1 MACINPN
8 DPAYQEIL
16 ARVGNPILAEIEFD
30 KQQQIKSG
38 VEKLFESNPELAN
51 QVYEASG
58 FINSQELENLKKEF
72 SSFSNQRDKFK
83 GDLKNTKNLVDVLGQ
98 VAADSNFYKPFAT
111 DISEQRKKDIISGK
125 ATSYIFEDNFDT
137 YRKTIKKSLEDELKS
152 EADRYNYWFDDDTNF
167 YTFDVDSGKYYK
179 YDSNETFTPLEKKYE
194 ITKKEYYNSLD
205 NYKNDLEQKNIQE
218 QEDVKENVLR
228 QPFLEGRIVRLFDNH
243 FVIVTDHTI
252 KEKGDSFI
260 NEIEFIYYDEF
271 DYDRLKKLE
280 KQEVTPKQKEQA
292 IQQYSQYLNSIFP
305 DSKVK
310 DIVYHGAMENL
321 LPQDGKFKGYVTYF
335 TDTKRYA
342 ETFGFPINRKVVSAV
357 IDIKSPYNAPSEL
370 ADVPEEVHLT
380 DQYTNPRIIKANAEE
395 FDSVIGIDAGQEEGR
410 TIAVFEPE
418 QIHILGTQKDINDF
432 KDFLND
438 EQPLYQLSDSKT
450 ISSQASPKTIAIVKD
465 FLTRIGV
472 DFGSV
477 KEIVVNGQKI
487 DANGVA
493 RITQALVQ
501 VLEGKEA
508 TALPEE
514 AMHFAVEIIQQTNP
528 KLFNQLLK
536 EINSYSVYNE
546 VLAEYSKNKYY
557 QTKDGKPDILKLKKE
572 AIGKVLAETIIKQ
585 SEGFT
590 ERPELLTKVQTWWQ
604 KILDIISNLFAKSG
618 FDRFAMDILSGKEI
632 GTVNDLVKTKSEE
645 IYLQQDPQQK
655 VIDDLK
661 STSAKIEKRDEVYY
675 IDDKKINRRVTELV
689 DDWYRRRYGD
699 NSLLKSEYQTAVD
712 DLKAE
717 KGTAGHNDFE
727 HAAKLYLNEDG
738 SLKTKDEMDAAEIAD
753 VYQSLINP
761 SDQSMY
767 ELLRTNMRQR
777 LESFPSGTKFL
788 LEQKI
793 YDPNRNIAGAVD
805 FLAIT
810 PEGKVSIL
818 DWKFM
823 NLNTDLYTD
832 VPWYKVLAWQIQMNQ
847 YKLIL
852 QNAYGVKSQ
861 DFEQT
866 RMIPIQ
872 AIYSEQNSKTGELP
886 RLLSIKIGD
895 VNVKNITDG
904 FLLPVALKDEK
915 TGKRKIDEL
924 ITKLNALYENISSK
938 SVTDEEKLAKNE
950 QLNTLFTA
958 IRRLQIQQ
966 DITPLIRQ
974 AQVLIVSTQSIINKY
989 EQKYKD
995 RDPKNFKNQEINDFS
1010 GEIQDSLSA
1019 IDVYTK
1025 LYSNL
1030 KEIIQD
1036 DPDSAE
1042 LLEDLRKVSD
1052 KAIDFESELQYILR
1066 EFTANITAKKENVSN
1081 LLLPEKVIKGITKL
1095 FSTTSKLQTKS
1106 IQFIYKKANKA
1117 FGYSAQDTLT
1127 ESKKLIEL
1135 KKNYDAW
1142 AKSKG
1147 LSLKNYFN
1155 LIKKKDSNELIDQY
1169 NPEFYTLLKDKTKNK
1184 DYEWVRENIDV
1195 PAYNAHL
1202 REELQKEVDR
1212 LINKPRILTQD
1223 EQDGLDQYRSS
1234 GNEVTLPREI
1244 QLEIYNARAL
1254 YNTST
1259 TTSPGWLLT
1268 KQLTKFPNKDK
1279 WTTSEWAELNNPENA
1294 PAKEFYDY
1302 IIEKNA
1308 EYADLNY
1315 ISKGDVNT
1323 FLPFVRKSLA
1333 EKFVIGGDIR
1343 LGEQFFRSISVDE
1356 GDVGYGELDK
1366 LTGKPINKIPKY
1378 FTNELD
1384 GETSDDLFRTMA
1396 FYNESA
1402 IRYKYLKEIEKQISA
1417 VLAVERNKQ
1426 SIATS
1431 VFGKSRIE
1439 NGELKYNDENNENSK
1454 LAEAMMRAIIYNQ
1467 RYLESDTF
1475 DQLLGKLGKWGETFN
1490 SKMGVKI
1497 FPENL
1502 SERQMSINK
1511 VIDQLNN
1518 TFQLTTLGL
1527 NVLSASSNF
1536 FGGNAQS
1543 IINAGVYFTKTDY
1556 LAAEGMIFMDKFS
1569 SQDQKK
1575 MIGALEY
1582 FLPLTENYNREIAK
1596 SLSLNKL
1603 SQENIQDFLMI
1614 LMRKTDLNVQTANF
1628 YAYLKN
1634 SIVVDGRVENA
1645 REYIRAQPKYA
1656 DKYSVSVEERKTL
1669 EEEFEKDVKKLVDEQ
1684 GVLTLGKV
1692 ENDEFV
1698 IPGVDR
1704 KDDSVLELRRKVQQ
1718 LSKDAL
1724 GNLSEDD
1731 LRMINMTVY
1740 GKSFMIFKNWIPRL
1754 AEVRLGNLQ
1763 YDSASDAYEWGR
1775 VRTVFSIM
1783 SKDILGSLGNLRNSL
1798 VANDKGVDFLRK
1810 LYEEKAQEHK
1820 QETGEDLNMTEAQFI
1835 DLVRKNVRNQMYDVI
1850 FYITLFILVAG
1861 IKGLPDDEEDP
1872 IVKNQYKFIVKA
1884 ADKFKDEIAYFYDP
1898 TSIST
1903 LFSKGLF
1910 PSLGLVDNFTKLF
1923 KNFMIE
1929 NWALAT
1935 GDEET
1940 VKKNQVIKYLMKSF
1954 PISNQMVGYLPMFY
1968 PELAKD
1974 MGIKMQKNYG
1984 IR

>member
-8 DPAYQEIL
+8 DPMYKEIL
-16 ARVGNPILAEIEFD
+16 ARVGNPILAEIEFE
-30 KQQQIKSG
+30 KQQEISARIENEMGESYWKNIYTNKRLFNREEFENVSIPGIKNKFQPDYYNIYHGTNSYQVDNEGNLVLVPSKNFENKTNSIAFTQIPVVAQDYMLRKNG
-38 VEKLFESNPELAN
+38 NIIIKINNQALGDNYDVESAEEIAINGNKPFIVPKGQYEIITVPTLAEMMKTKYAN
-51 QVYEASG
+51 EVDKRAQEIKE
-58 FINSQELENLKKEF
+58 INS
-72 SSFSNQRDKFK
+72 SDI
-83 GDLKNTKNLVDVLGQ
+83 DLLDSIYSEK
-98 VAADSNFYKPFAT
+98 VAADNYAEIEEYERGSENDVIPDWYVSDQYISSKAATKLYKDIVDKIDKTFIIDGLSEKILRT
-111 DISEQRKKDIISGK
+111 IKNNGSKVNVTEKYLDDISQYGNKYSPHGGTLFDYLLNEIDANETTKEEIINGIKEIIDRDQQSAIDFYNSEEQVGKREEQRKIDQENLRKFK
-125 ATSYIFEDNFDT
+125 EAT
-137 YRKTIKKSLEDELKS
+137 
-152 EADRYNYWFDDDTNF
+152 
-167 YTFDVDSGKYYK
+167 DS
-179 YDSNETFTPLEKKYE
+179 
-194 ITKKEYYNSLD
+194 
-205 NYKNDLEQKNIQE
+205 
-218 QEDVKENVLR
+218 ENV
-228 QPFLEGRIVRLFDNH
+228 E
-243 FVIVTDHTI
+243 
-252 KEKGDSFI
+252 
-260 NEIEFIYYDEF
+260 
-271 DYDRLKKLE
+271 
-280 KQEVTPKQKEQA
+280 
-292 IQQYSQYLNSIFP
+292 
-305 DSKVK
+305 
-310 DIVYHGAMENL
+310 
-321 LPQDGKFKGYVTYF
+321 
-335 TDTKRYA
+335 
-342 ETFGFPINRKVVSAV
+342 
-357 IDIKSPYNAPSEL
+357 
-370 ADVPEEVHLT
+370 
-380 DQYTNPRIIKANAEE
+380 
-395 FDSVIGIDAGQEEGR
+395 
-410 TIAVFEPE
+410 
-418 QIHILGTQKDINDF
+418 
-432 KDFLND
+432 DFL
-438 EQPLYQLSDSKT
+438 PFQLRGSTVSSK
-450 ISSQASPKTIAIVKD
+450 ASPKTIAIVKD

-472 DFGSV
+472 DFGLV

-590 ERPELLTKVQTWWQ
+590 ERPELLAKVQTWWQ

-699 NSLLKSEYQTAVD
+699 NTLLKTEYQQAVD

-717 KGTAGHNDFE
+717 KGTAGHADLE

-753 VYQSLINP
+753 VYQSLIDP
-761 SDQSMY
+761 TDQSMY
-767 ELLRTNMRQR
+767 QLLRTNMRQR

-793 YDPNRNIAGAVD
+793 YDPNRSIAGTVD

-823 NLNTDLYTD
+823 NLNTDAYTD
-832 VPWYKVLAWQIQMNQ
+832 VPWYKVLAWQLQMNQ

-861 DFEQT
+861 DFQQT

-872 AIYSEQNSKTGELP
+872 AIYSDQNSKTGEIP
-886 RLLSIKIGD
+886 KLLRIRIGD
-895 VNVKNITDG
+895 VDVKNITDD

-924 ITKLNALYENISSK
+924 ITKLNALYENISAK

-966 DITPLIRQ
+966 DVTPLIRQ
-974 AQVLIVSTQSIINKY
+974 AQVLIVSTQSIIDKY

-995 RDPKNFKNQEINDFS
+995 KDPKTFTNQEINDFS
-1010 GEIQDSLSA
+1010 GEVQDSLSA

-1095 FSTTSKLQTKS
+1095 FSTTSKLQTKA

-1127 ESKKLIEL
+1127 ENKKLMEL

-1142 AKSKG
+1142 ARSKG
-1147 LSLKNYFN
+1147 LSLKNYFSM
-1155 LIKKKDSNELIDQY
+1155 IKKASSNELIDQFD
-1169 NPEFYTLLKDKTKNK
+1169 PEFYTLLKDKTKNK
-1184 DYEWVRENIDV
+1184 DYEWVRENIDI
-1195 PAYNAHL
+1195 PEYNAHI
-1202 REELQKEVDR
+1202 REQLQKEVDR
-1212 LINKPRILTQD
+1212 IINKPRILTQD

-1244 QLEIYNARAL
+1244 QLEINTARAL

-1268 KQLTKFPNKDK
+1268 KQLAKFPKKDK
-1279 WTTSEWAELNNPENA
+1279 WTTSEWTELNKPENA
-1294 PAKEFYDY
+1294 PAKAFYDY
-1302 IIEKNA
+1302 IIEKNT

-1315 ISKGDVNT
+1315 IGKGDVNT

-1333 EKFVIGGDIR
+1333 EKFIIGGDIR

-1356 GDVGYGELDK
+1356 GDIGYGELDK

-1378 FTNELD
+1378 FTRELD

-1402 IRYKYLKEIEKQISA
+1402 IRYKYLKEIENQISA

-1439 NGELKYNDENNENSK
+1439 NGELIYNDENNENSK

-1490 SKMGVKI
+1490 SKLGVNI

-1527 NVLSASSNF
+1527 NLLSASSNF

-1543 IINAGVYFTKTDY
+1543 IINAGIYFTKTDY

-1645 REYIRAQPKYA
+1645 REYLRAQPKYA
-1656 DKYSVSVEERKTL
+1656 DKYSLTAEERKTL
-1669 EEEFEKDVKKLVDEQ
+1669 EEDFEKDVKKLVNEQ

-1783 SKDILGSLGNLRNSL
+1783 SKDILGSIGNLRNSL
-1798 VANDKGVDFLRK
+1798 VANEKGVEFLRK
-1810 LYEEKAQEHK
+1810 LYEEKAQQHK

-1835 DLVRKNVRNQMYDVI
+1835 DLVRKNVRNQMYDVV